1 MKEGKRRMRN
11 DSRKEVM
18 TGMMLRTNEQEFHP
32 RVEAEKGP
40 AIVAAAV
47 TAATARTTS
56 PGCWEL
62 GAGSEWGGRMR
73 ELSASKG
80 VRETNDGIGKSGT
93 SANKKAMGPH
103 HCRDS
108 RGPHH
113 C

>member
-1 MKEGKRRMRN
+1 MKESKQQIRK

-18 TGMMLRTNEQEFHP
+18 TGMMVRTNEQEFHP
-32 RVEAEKGP
+32 RVKAEKGP

-73 ELSASKG
+73 ELSASK
-80 VRETNDGIGKSGT
+80 TGT
-93 SANKKAMGPH
+93 RNK
-103 HCRDS
+103 
-108 RGPHH
+108 
-113 C
+113 